1 MYNPPLHST
10 LITNMAPDGG
20 FMRVFEEFRI
30 PNREFINNQMN
41 QMCFIKYYVNN

>member
-30 PNREFINNQMN
+30 PNREFINI
-41 QMCFIKYYVNN
+41 IKCVLLNIT